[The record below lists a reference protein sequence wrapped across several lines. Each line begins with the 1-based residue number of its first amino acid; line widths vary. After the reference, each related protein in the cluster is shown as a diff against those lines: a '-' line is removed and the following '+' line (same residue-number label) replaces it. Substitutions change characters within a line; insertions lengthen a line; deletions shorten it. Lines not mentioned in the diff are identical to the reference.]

1 MSLAKLKVKALI
13 LDFKVAF
20 LLVQKFIKKNE
31 VKPINSHPKNKVK
44 KLFPNTNIIILKIK
58 LFNQNKNLPSSL
70 SPLK

>member
-1 MSLAKLKVKALI
+1 VKAFI

-20 LLVQKFIKKNE
+20 LLVQKFIKKKE
-31 VKPINSHPKNKVK
+31 VKPINSQPKNNVK
-44 KLFPNTNIIILKIK
+44 KLFPKTKIIILKIK